1 MCNALRTLIIGYLIC
16 RRKNGTVKILSPI
29 LKFATFSS
37 AILAIACSQQDVPQ
51 TEAAAGSENN
61 AAEIVEA
68 PSPVMIPRTPSPEGA
83 SVFFIS
89 PADGDTVT
97 NPISIEF
104 GIEGM
109 NVVKAGDNQP
119 DSGHHH
125 LLIDTDLPDFGLPI
139 PADEH
144 HIHFG
149 DGSTSTEITLEPGTH
164 TLRMIL
170 GDHLHIPHDSPIM
183 SDPITITVK

>member
-16 RRKNGTVKILSPI
+16 RRKNGTVKIVSPI
-29 LKFATFSS
+29 LKFAICSS
-37 AILAIACSQQDVPQ
+37 AILAVACSQQDVPQ
-51 TEAAAGSENN
+51 TEAAAGSENV
-61 AAEIVEA
+61 APETTEA
-68 PSPVMIPRTPSPEGA
+68 SSPAVMPRTASPEGA

-97 NPISIEF
+97 NPVGIEF

>member
-1 MCNALRTLIIGYLIC
+1 MCNALRTLIIRRLIR

-29 LKFATFSS
+29 LKFATLGSAVLVVACNQHHAPQAEPTAGNENVATETAEASS
-37 AILAIACSQQDVPQ
+37 PA
-51 TEAAAGSENN
+51 
-61 AAEIVEA
+61 
-68 PSPVMIPRTPSPEGA
+68 VMPRTASPEGA

-89 PADGDTVT
+89 PADGDTVAS
-97 NPISIEF
+97 PVSIEF

-109 NVVKAGDNQP
+109 NVVQAGDNQP

-125 LLIDTDLPDFGLPI
+125 LLVDTDLPDFGLPI

-164 TLRMIL
+164 TLRML
-170 GDHLHIPHDSPIM
+170 LADHLHIPHDSPIM

>member
-1 MCNALRTLIIGYLIC
+1 MCNALRTLIIGYLRC
-16 RRKNGTVKILSPI
+16 RRKNGTVKIVSPI
-29 LKFATFSS
+29 LKFAICSS
-37 AILAIACSQQDVPQ
+37 AILAIACSQQEVPQ
-51 TEAAAGSENN
+51 TEAAAGSENV
-61 AAEIVEA
+61 AAEITEA
-68 PSPVMIPRTPSPEGA
+68 SSPAVMPRTASPEGA

-97 NPISIEF
+97 NPVSIEF

-125 LLIDTDLPDFGLPI
+125 LLIDTDVPDFGLPI

>member
-16 RRKNGTVKILSPI
+16 RRKNGTVKIVSPI
-29 LKFATFSS
+29 LKFATFSA
-37 AILAIACSQQDVPQ
+37 AILSIACNQHHAPQ
-51 TEAAAGSENN
+51 AEPAAGNENV
-61 AAEIVEA
+61 ATKTAEA
-68 PSPVMIPRTPSPEGA
+68 SSPAVMPRTASPEGA

-89 PADGDTVT
+89 PADGDTVAS
-97 NPISIEF
+97 PVSIEF

-125 LLIDTDLPDFGLPI
+125 LLVDADLPDFGLPI

-164 TLRMIL
+164 TLRML
-170 GDHLHIPHDSPIM
+170 LADHLHIPHDSPIM